1 MSDELDFK
9 PREFVKGAFERREF
23 IEQVRQIAGVTAEG
37 LDWIYEVLG
46 FQEELVGKRWW
57 QFTPDDIE
65 LVLHQLR
72 ADQEKTELFLHS
84 SGGLY
89 EVRLPKRIAGLIG
102 DEAIQTF
109 DQFRDALENA
119 CSHAEFAVRF
129 FSARYITF
137 RAASSLG
144 NAPRV
149 LIALRRLMFRLS
161 MMLVV

>member
-1 MSDELDFK
+1 MSDELNFNA
-9 PREFVKGAFERREF
+9 REFVRGVVDRREF
-23 IEQVRQIAGVTAEG
+23 IEQVRQIAGVTADG
-37 LDWIYEVLG
+37 VAWMNEVLD
-46 FQEELVGKRWW
+46 FQEQLVGRRWW

-72 ADQEKTELFLHS
+72 ADQEKSELFLHS
-84 SGGLY
+84 SEGFY

-129 FSARYITF
+129 VSGAQVERWVEEED
-137 RAASSLG
+137 AA
-144 NAPRV
+144 V
-149 LIALRRLMFRLS
+149 
-161 MMLVV
+161 

>member
-1 MSDELDFK
+1 MSGKFNA
-9 PREFVKGAFERREF
+9 REFVKGVVERREF
-23 IEQVRQIAGVTAEG
+23 IEQVKQITGVTAAGVEWMHEA
-37 LDWIYEVLG
+37 LDFYE
-46 FQEELVGKRWW
+46 QLVDRPWW

-84 SGGLY
+84 LGGIY

-129 FSARYITF
+129 FS
-137 RAASSLG
+137 RALTDQWVEEEDA
-144 NAPRV
+144 AV
-149 LIALRRLMFRLS
+149 
-161 MMLVV
+161 